1 MPHQTL
7 AAHAPVFHP
16 DAPRI
21 IEAMIRGKWLV
32 GYAEIDGVDRV
43 LRQMSQRFSREN
55 PMAEGVEALREAHA
69 ELAAIFED
77 LWPEMITEFG
87 LHRSKFIGKV

>member
-1 MPHQTL
+1 
-7 AAHAPVFHP
+7 
-16 DAPRI
+16 
-21 IEAMIRGKWLV
+21 MIRGKWLV

-43 LRQMSQRFSREN
+43 LRQMSQRFPREN
-55 PMAEGVEALREAHA
+55 PMAEGAEALREAHA
-69 ELAAIFED
+69 KLAAIFED